1 MNNILSARVQQIKP
15 SSTLA
20 ISDLARELL
29 SKGHSVINLSAGEPD
44 FDTPDFI
51 KQSAIKAIQEG
62 STKYT
67 NVDGTPDLK
76 EAIIHK
82 LKRDNQLNYDPS
94 EIIVSG
100 GGAKQSI
107 YNALMATLNAG
118 DEALI
123 PAPYWVSYPS
133 MVQLAEAKPIIV
145 PTTIT
150 QNFKL
155 TAAQLVKAATSKSRL
170 LILNSPSNPSGA
182 AYSESELKALAEIL
196 MKYPQL
202 LIFSDDIYEYILWGQ
217 DHFANILN
225 VCPDLHDRAI
235 IINGVSKAY
244 AMTGW
249 RIGYAAGPKSIIQA
263 MKKIQSQ
270 STSSPNSISQV
281 TATTALRA
289 EHHNFTYMYDTYKI
303 RHDLVLKALNQMK
316 GVRCIPA
323 DGAFYLFP
331 DISAAMQHL
340 EIESDVK
347 LSTYLL
353 DQVKVAVIPGSTF
366 GFPGHIRLSCT
377 ASTEKLKEAMDR
389 LASVLHY

>member
-1 MNNILSARVQQIKP
+1 MNDVLSTRVQKIKP
-15 SSTLA
+15 SATLA

-29 SKGHSVINLSAGEPD
+29 SKGHDVINLSAGEPD

-62 STKYT
+62 FTKYT
-67 NVDGTPDLK
+67 NVDGTSALK
-76 EAIIHK
+76 AAIAHK

-118 DEALI
+118 DEVLI

-155 TAAQLVKAATSKSRL
+155 TAAQLAQATTPKSRL

-182 AYSESELKALAEIL
+182 AYSESELTALSEIL
-196 MKYPQL
+196 MQHPQL

-217 DHFANILN
+217 NFFVNILN
-225 VCPDLHDRAI
+225 VCPNLHDRTI

-249 RIGYAAGPKSIIQA
+249 RIGYAAGPKLIIQA

-270 STSSPNSISQV
+270 STSSPNSIAQV
-281 TATTALRA
+281 TTTTALQA
-289 EHHNFTYMYDTYKI
+289 ERHDFTYMYDTYKT
-303 RHDLVLKALNQMK
+303 RHDLVLKALNQMR
-316 GVRCIPA
+316 GVHCIPA

-331 DISAAMQHL
+331 NISAAMQHL
-340 EIESDVK
+340 EIKSDVK
-347 LSTYLL
+347 FGTYLL
-353 DQVKVAVIPGSTF
+353 DQVKVAVVPGSTF
-366 GFPGHIRLSCT
+366 GSPGHIRISCVT
-377 ASTEKLKEAMDR
+377 STEKLQEAMDR